1 MHSNSQLASQ
11 ISATKSSGAF
21 ITWLK
26 IAWRLFVRELGRGEL
41 TIIAL
46 SIILAVSSVMALS
59 SVTDRVEQGIM
70 SKSAAFIAAD
80 RDLQSS
86 HPIDNIVIEKAND
99 LGLNTDKHIYFSSM
113 AFAGDEMNIATVKAV
128 TQSYPLRGE
137 LLISQDL
144 VVNKIVKKSGPKQ
157 GEAWLSKRLFYALSL
172 DGSLLASDTPQTI
185 EVGELALN
193 VTGII
198 ESEPDAPFQVFDSGT
213 RVIMNIEDVPATN
226 VIQPGSRIFYRNLFA
241 GETDILDEFV
251 QWLEPQ
257 LKPNQRIRDV
267 KDGETAM
274 SNALTRAESFLMLAG
289 VLGLLLAATAVA
301 VATRLYSQRHFD
313 SIAIFKTLGA
323 SIQQVRV
330 VYLFQLIL
338 ITIFSVLVGII
349 IGTLIQGIAVEAM
362 AGQLPKDLPPV
373 GFKPLLIAIATG
385 MVCALMFSIPSLLKL
400 FSVPPLRV
408 LRRNLGDNFA
418 TSIMAKIIMAFT
430 TILLVLLYSQ
440 NLKLTGIVMG
450 AGAVLVVVI
459 LVVSNIM
466 IRLSR
471 KVGSSVGGSA
481 IKIALASL
489 KRRAS
494 ENTSQL
500 IGFTLAIMLILI
512 LYSLENSIIKE
523 WQQQLPEGTPN
534 HFVINIAQ
542 HELEDVKQKFD
553 QQEIVLEQ
561 FYPIIRGRLTTIN
574 DEVLLQNKRD
584 KDSSGAK
591 LTSGENEAG
600 LKQETEQKTG
610 EIENAQQTE
619 SESEQDAEQQSDEGS
634 EGRRGIG
641 RELNLTFTELFPEN
655 NTLLEGEWMPAGQ
668 LNQVSVEKGVAERM
682 DIKLGDKLG
691 FLIGARELEVN
702 VTSIRDVN
710 WNSFQ
715 PNFFMIFSNDVVA
728 DFPATYITSFYIPK
742 EDKLWVNQ
750 LVKQFPTLSIIDV
763 EAMIKE
769 IQAVIEQ
776 VSVSISF
783 VLLVVVLAATL
794 VLLAQVQSSLD
805 ERRKETVIYRTLGA
819 KGSMIQNAITFEFL
833 SLGAIAGLIAALVAE
848 VSLYLLQSQMFNMN
862 WTPHPELWLIGPVS
876 GAVFVALVGT
886 ISTRSLLKMTPNE
899 LIRQLS

>member
-1 MHSNSQLASQ
+1 MHSNSQLANQ
-11 ISATKSSGAF
+11 ISSTSSTGAF
-21 ITWLK
+21 FTWLK
-26 IAWRLFVRELGRGEL
+26 IAWRLFIRELGRGEL

-59 SVTDRVEQGIM
+59 SVTDRVEQAIM

-86 HPIDNIVIEKAND
+86 HPIDNIVIEKAKD
-99 LGLNTDKHIYFSSM
+99 IGLQTDKHIYFSSM
-113 AFAGDEMNIATVKAV
+113 AFAGDEMNIASVKAV
-128 TQSYPLRGE
+128 TPTYPLRGE
-137 LLISQDL
+137 LVIAKDL
-144 VVNKIVKKSGPKQ
+144 VANETEVKNGPQQ
-157 GEAWLSKRLFYALSL
+157 GEVWLSKRLFYALSL
-172 DGSLLASDTPQTI
+172 DDSLLAADTSQKI

-213 RVIMNIEDVPATN
+213 RIIMNIDDVPATN
-226 VIQPGSRIFYRNLFA
+226 VIQPGSRIFYRDLFA
-241 GETDILDEFV
+241 GEPDNLDEFV
-251 QWLEPQ
+251 KWLEPQ
-257 LKPNQRIRDV
+257 LKPNQEIRDV
-267 KDGETAM
+267 KDGESAM
-274 SNALTRAESFLMLAG
+274 SNALSRAESFLMLAG

-323 SIQQVRV
+323 SLQQVRV
-330 VYLFQLIL
+330 VYLFQLVL

-349 IGTLIQGIAVEAM
+349 IGSLIQGIAVEAM
-362 AGQLPKDLPPV
+362 AGQLPQDLPPV

-418 TSIMAKIIMAFT
+418 TSIVAKLIMAMT

-440 NLKLTGIVMG
+440 NLKLTAIVMG
-450 AGAVLVVVI
+450 AGAVLVTVI

-471 KVGSSVGGSA
+471 KIGSSVGGSA

-542 HELEDVKQKFD
+542 HELEDVKQKFE
-553 QQEIVLEQ
+553 QKEVALEQ

-574 DEVLLQNKRD
+574 DDVLLQNSRD
-584 KDSSGAK
+584 KDDSGAK
-591 LTSGENEAG
+591 LTDGESEATVT
-600 LKQETEQKTG
+600 QETKKTDD
-610 EIENAQQTE
+610 AQEVDTQE
-619 SESEQDAEQQSDEGS
+619 DEDS

-655 NTLLEGEWMPAGQ
+655 NTLLEGEWMPEGQ
-668 LNQVSVEKGVAERM
+668 PNQVSVEQGVAERL

-691 FLIGARELEVN
+691 FLIGAREVEVD

-750 LVKQFPTLSIIDV
+750 LVKEFPTLSIIDI
-763 EAMIKE
+763 EAMVNE
-769 IQAVIEQ
+769 IQKVIEQ

>member
-1 MHSNSQLASQ
+1 MFKLLRRFPMHSNSQLAKQ
-11 ISATKSSGAF
+11 INTTDSSGAF
-21 ITWLK
+21 FTWLK

-59 SVTDRVEQGIM
+59 SVTDRVEQAIM

-86 HPIDNIVIEKAND
+86 HPIDNIVIEKANE
-99 LGLNTDKHIYFSSM
+99 LGLQTDKHIYFSSM
-113 AFAGDEMNIATVKAV
+113 AFAGDEMNIAVVKAV
-128 TQSYPLRGE
+128 TETYPLRGE

-144 VVNKIVKKSGPKQ
+144 VTNQSVTKKGPKQ

-172 DGSLLASDTPQTI
+172 DDAMLSSDTPPVV

-213 RVIMNIEDVPATN
+213 RLIMNIGDVPATN
-226 VIQPGSRIFYRNLFA
+226 VIQPGSRIFYRDLFA
-241 GETDILDEFV
+241 GEAGQLDELV

-257 LKPNQRIRDV
+257 LKPNQEIRDV

-274 SNALTRAESFLMLAG
+274 SNALQRAESFLMLAG

-323 SIQQVRV
+323 SVQQVRV
-330 VYLFQLIL
+330 VYLFQLVL

-349 IGTLIQGIAVEAM
+349 IGSLIQGVAVEAM

-385 MVCALMFSIPSLLKL
+385 AVCALMFSIPSLLKL

-418 TSIMAKIIMAFT
+418 TSIMAKIIMAIT
-430 TILLVLLYSQ
+430 TILLVLIYSQ
-440 NLKLTGIVMG
+440 NLKLTAIVMG
-450 AGAVLVVVI
+450 AGAVLVAVI

-542 HELEDVKQKFD
+542 HELEQVKQEFEQKD
-553 QQEIVLEQ
+553 IVLEQ

-574 DEVLLQNKRD
+574 DEVLLQNDRD
-584 KDSSGAK
+584 KDKSGAK
-591 LTSGENEAG
+591 LTDGEEKAN
-600 LKQETEQKTG
+600 
-610 EIENAQQTE
+610 NAQTKAE
-619 SESEQDAEQQSDEGS
+619 NRASDEEEGSESE
-634 EGRRGIG
+634 GRKGIG

-655 NTLLEGEWMPAGQ
+655 NTLLEGEWMTEGV

-682 DIKLGDKLG
+682 EIKLGDKLG
-691 FLIGARELEVN
+691 FLIGAREVEVN

-728 DFPATYITSFYIPK
+728 DFPATYISAFYLDK
-742 EDKLWVNQ
+742 DDKLWVNQ

-763 EAMIKE
+763 EAMINE
-769 IQAVIEQ
+769 IQQVIEQ

-783 VLLVVVLAATL
+783 VLLVVVMAATL

-833 SLGAIAGLIAALVAE
+833 SLGAIAGIIAALVAE
-848 VSLYLLQSQMFNMN
+848 VSLYLLQSLMFDMD
-862 WTPHPELWLIGPVS
+862 WVPHPELWLIGPIS

-886 ISTRSLLKMTPNE
+886 LSTRSLLKMTPNE

>member
-1 MHSNSQLASQ
+1 MHSNSQLANQ
-11 ISATKSSGAF
+11 ISKTKSSGAF
-21 ITWLK
+21 FTWLK
-26 IAWRLFVRELGRGEL
+26 IAWRLFIRELGRGEL

-80 RDLQSS
+80 RDLQSA
-86 HPIDNIVIEKAND
+86 HPIDQLVIEKAID

-113 AFAGDEMNIATVKAV
+113 AFAGDEMNITTVKAV
-128 TQSYPLRGE
+128 TKSYPLRGE

-144 VVNKIVKKSGPKQ
+144 ISNKSTVKNGPSQ
-157 GEAWLSKRLFYALSL
+157 GEVWLSKRLFYALSL
-172 DGSLLASDTPQTI
+172 DDTLLSSDTPPVI

-213 RVIMNIEDVPATN
+213 RIIMNIDDVPATN
-226 VIQPGSRIFYRNLFA
+226 VIQPGSRIFYRDLFA
-241 GETDILDEFV
+241 GSDSSLDELV
-251 QWLEPQ
+251 KWLEPQ
-257 LKPNQRIRDV
+257 LKPNQEIRDV
-267 KDGETAM
+267 KDGSTAM
-274 SNALTRAESFLMLAG
+274 SSALTRAESFLMLAG

-323 SIQQVRV
+323 STEQVRV
-330 VYLFQLIL
+330 VYLFQLVL
-338 ITIFSVLVGII
+338 ITIFSVSVGII
-349 IGTLIQGIAVEAM
+349 IGSLIQSVAIEAM
-362 AGQLPKDLPPV
+362 AGQLPSDLPPV
-373 GFKPLLIAIATG
+373 GLKPLLIAIATG
-385 MVCALMFSIPSLLKL
+385 FVCALMFSIPSLLKL

-418 TSIMAKIIMAFT
+418 TSIMAKIIMALT
-430 TILLVLLYSQ
+430 TVLLVLLYSQ
-440 NLKLTGIVMG
+440 NLKLTGIVMA
-450 AGAVLVVVI
+450 AGVVLVVVI
-459 LVVSNIM
+459 LLVSNVM

-471 KVGSSVGGSA
+471 KIGTSVGGSA

-534 HFVINIAQ
+534 HFIINIAQ
-542 HELEDVKQKFD
+542 HELDQVKQEFE
-553 QQEIVLEQ
+553 QQEISLEQ
-561 FYPIIRGRLTTIN
+561 FYPIIRGRLTKIN
-574 DEVLLQNKRD
+574 EEVLLQDDNNESAGKF
-584 KDSSGAK
+584 
-591 LTSGENEAG
+591 TEGEGEQNREAEA
-600 LKQETEQKTG
+600 ETEEEKP
-610 EIENAQQTE
+610 
-619 SESEQDAEQQSDEGS
+619 
-634 EGRRGIG
+634 EGRVGIG
-641 RELNLTFTELFPEN
+641 RELNLTYTELFPEN
-655 NTLLEGEWMPAGQ
+655 NALIEGEWMVEGIPH
-668 LNQVSVEKGVAERM
+668 QVSVEQRVAERL
-682 DIKLGDKLG
+682 DIKLQDKLS
-691 FLIGARELEVN
+691 FLIGAREVEVV

-742 EDKLWVNQ
+742 DQKLWVNK
-750 LVKQFPTLSIIDV
+750 LVKQFPTLSVIDV
-763 EAMIKE
+763 EAMVQE
-769 IQAVIEQ
+769 IQKVIEQ
-776 VSVSISF
+776 VSVSITF

-848 VSLYLLQSQMFNMN
+848 VSLYLLQSQMFNMD
-862 WTPHPELWLIGPVS
+862 WVPHPDLWLIGPVS

-886 ISTRSLLKMTPNE
+886 ISTRSLLKMTPSE